1 MEFRWLRR
9 SGNQMEACEASVRA
23 LMCSDGG
30 LGDWCFKG
38 TRDWLFG
45 DRHVIAWWLGMG
57 SGYGVVLWPVKVLP
71 EVSVL
76 KVSAMGSR
84 CGVTMRDELWVIDL
98 LFSLIFGGV
107 EREGR

>member
-1 MEFRWLRR
+1 M
-9 SGNQMEACEASVRA
+9 
-23 LMCSDGG
+23 
-30 LGDWCFKG
+30 
-38 TRDWLFG
+38 
-45 DRHVIAWWLGMG
+45 
-57 SGYGVVLWPVKVLP
+57 
-71 EVSVL
+71 L

>member
-1 MEFRWLRR
+1 
-9 SGNQMEACEASVRA
+9 MEACEASVRA

-57 SGYGVVLWPVKVLP
+57 SGYGVVLWPVKVFARGFRV
-71 EVSVL
+71 E
-76 KVSAMGSR
+76 GF
-84 CGVTMRDELWVIDL
+84 GYG
-98 LFSLIFGGV
+98 FSMWSHDAG
-107 EREGR
+107 